1 MKIHHL
7 GLVTTDVPGTLLAL
21 GLEQK
26 DIVETVDDL
35 NQKNRLHFI
44 HLPDN
49 DMWLEL
55 VEPLDDS
62 SSVNNFARK
71 NRVGLHHLAFG
82 ESDIAARRA
91 ALLQLPHVF
100 PLRSYEI
107 DVASFGGRI
116 RTLFAVF
123 HGLLIE
129 YVQKLDGRNR

>member
-1 MKIHHL
+1 MKLHHL

-21 GLEQK
+21 GLTQD

-35 NQKNRLHFI
+35 NQKNRLYFI
-44 HLPDN
+44 HLSEN

-55 VEPLDDS
+55 VEPLDDT
-62 SSVNNFARK
+62 SSVKNFARK

-82 ESDIAARRA
+82 EADIDGRRA
-91 ALLQLPHVF
+91 GLQGIPHVF

-116 RTLFAVF
+116 KTLFAVF

-129 YVQKLDGRNR
+129 YVQKLDTRGK